1 MQTRIGSRYLQRYIT
16 KTASVT
22 ISGITRVSEIA
33 RMVRQ
38 CLRSVIQ
45 MAQKM
50 TEREQFYYGKGY
62 AKGRID
68 LLIEI
73 NEELKEIDD
82 NYSNEYKAGVNRVIY
97 ILNKV
102 AGVKDGKK

>member
-1 MQTRIGSRYLQRYIT
+1 MDSRYLQRYIT
-16 KTASVT
+16 KTENVS
-22 ISGITRVSEIA
+22 IFGIIGASEIA

>member
-1 MQTRIGSRYLQRYIT
+1 
-16 KTASVT
+16 
-22 ISGITRVSEIA
+22 
-33 RMVRQ
+33 
-38 CLRSVIQ
+38 
-45 MAQKM
+45 
-50 TEREQFYYGKGY
+50 
-62 AKGRID
+62 

>member
-1 MQTRIGSRYLQRYIT
+1 
-16 KTASVT
+16 
-22 ISGITRVSEIA
+22 
-33 RMVRQ
+33 
-38 CLRSVIQ
+38 
-45 MAQKM
+45 MAEKM

-82 NYSNEYKAGVNRVIY
+82 NCSNEYKAGVNRVVY

-102 AGVKDGKK
+102 AGVKDDRE